1 MSDKDVDRFV
11 AENEQHFGLLAIPEN
26 RHGQRFP
33 YIPVKTIPLCLYV
46 PKDSAL
52 AGKERIDFADLRDE
66 KFLTLEKQSHY
77 HSLLNDKAREAGFKP
92 NKLLASADMDQLFA
106 LVNSGK
112 GIFIAVDIPAVR
124 AVYPN
129 IAVVPFADET
139 INYSIGVI
147 FQDYEK
153 LDRASRKFIE
163 YIVERAC
170 IQGNKYNR
178 GQD

>member
-1 MSDKDVDRFV
+1 MDT
-11 AENEQHFGLLAIPEN
+11 LLP
-26 RHGQRFP
+26 F
-33 YIPVKTIPLCLYV
+33 
-46 PKDSAL
+46 
-52 AGKERIDFADLRDE
+52 
-66 KFLTLEKQSHY
+66 
-77 HSLLNDKAREAGFKP
+77 SLLNDKAREAGFKP

>member
-1 MSDKDVDRFV
+1 M
-11 AENEQHFGLLAIPEN
+11 
-26 RHGQRFP
+26 
-33 YIPVKTIPLCLYV
+33 
-46 PKDSAL
+46 
-52 AGKERIDFADLRDE
+52 
-66 KFLTLEKQSHY
+66 
-77 HSLLNDKAREAGFKP
+77 
-92 NKLLASADMDQLFA
+92 
-106 LVNSGK
+106 
-112 GIFIAVDIPAVR
+112 DIPAVR

-170 IQGNKYNR
+170 IQGN
-178 GQD
+178 

>member
-1 MSDKDVDRFV
+1 
-11 AENEQHFGLLAIPEN
+11 
-26 RHGQRFP
+26 
-33 YIPVKTIPLCLYV
+33 
-46 PKDSAL
+46 
-52 AGKERIDFADLRDE
+52 
-66 KFLTLEKQSHY
+66 
-77 HSLLNDKAREAGFKP
+77 
-92 NKLLASADMDQLFA
+92 MDQLFA

-112 GIFIAVDIPAVR
+112 GIFIAVDIPSVR

-163 YIVERAC
+163 YIVEQAC